1 MINRILLL
9 ALSATLLTGCGYEG
23 QYRYECQD
31 PANWEKAECK
41 APICTASGTCAVDL
55 VPSLKEGT
63 PNE

>member
-1 MINRILLL
+1 MINRLLVL
-9 ALSATLLTGCGYEG
+9 AFSAFLLTGCGYDG
-23 QYRYECQD
+23 QYRYPCQD

>member
-1 MINRILLL
+1 MIKRLLLL
-9 ALSATLLTGCGYEG
+9 ALPALLLTGCGYEG